1 VHRHWDGAS
10 ITGKCGVLLFGLPGF
25 WLQIVGPFPL
35 NEKLVQASERVCI
48 LGLVTLA
55 SIITIMSEANVVK
68 EPGFN
73 LLFQKVFPHF
83 TLPSSQQGAA
93 STVASPDVER

>member
-1 VHRHWDGAS
+1 VIWFY
-10 ITGKCGVLLFGLPGF
+10 LGF

-35 NEKLVQASERVCI
+35 NEKLVQASERVRI
-48 LGLVTLA
+48 LGFVTLA
-55 SIITIMSEANVVK
+55 SIVTIVSEAHGVK

-83 TLPSSQQGAA
+83 YPPEFAA
-93 STVASPDVER
+93 GGGFDRGVARC